1 MAMISRSSCLLLS
14 AVGLLVAAVGAVL
27 PGAADDGV
35 GAVVVV
41 GGETVVGASVVGG
54 TVVSTVVVVRR
65 TVVVGASVTGGAS
78 VVGGTVV
85 VGASVVVVVGA
96 VVLVVPRVLEVDESL
111 GVAVVAVVVAESG
124 CAPATPP
131 SATVRKPAAKS
142 ATASRWLLLPIT
154 IRLATDLTCPHACWY
169 PPSGRVVPQRRSRPT
184 C

>member
-1 MAMISRSSCLLLS
+1 LLLS

-41 GGETVVGASVVGG
+41 GGGAVVGASVVGG

-111 GVAVVAVVVAESG
+111 GVAVVAVVVVEGLGSG

-131 SATVRKPAAKS
+131 SVNVRKPPAKS
-142 ATASRWLLLPIT
+142 ATASRWLLLPMT

-169 PPSGRVVPQRRSRPT
+169 PPWGRVVPKRRSRPT

>member
-1 MAMISRSSCLLLS
+1 
-14 AVGLLVAAVGAVL
+14 
-27 PGAADDGV
+27 
-35 GAVVVV
+35 
-41 GGETVVGASVVGG
+41 
-54 TVVSTVVVVRR
+54 
-65 TVVVGASVTGGAS
+65 
-78 VVGGTVV
+78 V

-111 GVAVVAVVVAESG
+111 GVAVVAVVGVAGSS

-131 SATVRKPAAKS
+131 SVNVRKPAAKS